1 MACEIGLFCNIPAA
15 YTFESFEDNV
25 VRRLCAC
32 ESHKHKALLQVVDP
46 NTHYEHGKCYRNS
59 TKHINTIV
67 IVKDTFNLVKEIHC
81 LGNVKFGPVTQR
93 NYWEDV
99 YDALEDEVTRMG
111 LFEEFQTSERYE
123 ECQRL
128 MLRIE
133 QEHLNGV

>member
-1 MACEIGLFCNIPAA
+1 MICEIGLFCNVPAA
-15 YTFESFEDNV
+15 YTLESFEDNR

-32 ESHKHKALLQVVDP
+32 ESHKHKALLQVFDP

-67 IVKDTFNLVKEIHC
+67 TVRGHGSFEIVH
-81 LGNVKFGPVTQR
+81 LGSVLFGPVTQR

-99 YDALEDEVTRMG
+99 YDALEDEWTRMG
-111 LFEEFQTSERYE
+111 LFEEFETSERYE

-128 MLRIE
+128 MLFIE

>member
-1 MACEIGLFCNIPAA
+1 MICEIGLLCNVPAA

-32 ESHKHKALLQVVDP
+32 EGHKHKALLQVIDP

-59 TKHINTIV
+59 TKFINTIV
-67 IVKDTFNLVKEIHC
+67 TVRGHGSFEIVR
-81 LGNVKFGPVTQR
+81 LGNVKFGPITQR

-111 LFEEFQTSERYE
+111 LFEEFETSERYE
-123 ECQRL
+123 ECKRL

-133 QEHLNGV
+133 QEHLNNV